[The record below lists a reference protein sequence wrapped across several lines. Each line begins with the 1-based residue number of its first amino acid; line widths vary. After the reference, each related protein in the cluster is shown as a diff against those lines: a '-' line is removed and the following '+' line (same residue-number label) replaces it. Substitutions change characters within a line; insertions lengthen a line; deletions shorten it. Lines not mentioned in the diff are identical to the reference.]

1 HIKSALLF
9 FQEKQEKFIDLDFEF
24 HEYNDASF
32 SDDKLNS
39 FLTNVSQVQNTKK
52 IIGIFD
58 RDEGNGKR
66 YSKNKINSLGNKVY
80 AISIPQPEHRNYHE
94 GICIEFMYKD
104 QDLYRCDEAGRRIY
118 TSKEFNENGR
128 LTENLEIGVKNH
140 NKIKGKNNPVFD
152 NIIDSDVI
160 DIYGNSL
167 ALSKND
173 FADNILNKN
182 ERYLDL

>member
-1 HIKSALLF
+1 
-9 FQEKQEKFIDLDFEF
+9 
-24 HEYNDASF
+24 
-32 SDDKLNS
+32 
-39 FLTNVSQVQNTKK
+39 
-52 IIGIFD
+52 
-58 RDEGNGKR
+58 
-66 YSKNKINSLGNKVY
+66 
-80 AISIPQPEHRNYHE
+80 
-94 GICIEFMYKD
+94 
-104 QDLYRCDEAGRRIY
+104 
-118 TSKEFNENGR
+118 GR

-182 ERYLDL
+182 ERYLDLDFSAFEELFETIREIINS